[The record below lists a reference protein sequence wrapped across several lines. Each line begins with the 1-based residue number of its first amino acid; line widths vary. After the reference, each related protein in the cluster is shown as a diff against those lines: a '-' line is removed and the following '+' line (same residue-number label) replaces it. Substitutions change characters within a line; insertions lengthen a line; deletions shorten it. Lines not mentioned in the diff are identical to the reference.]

1 MEERIE
7 VLAGQLIELAAA
19 KNDQPLVEFLAEV
32 HAADLSEALR
42 ELPEDLQDRIFR
54 RLDVEKAGEVLRES
68 DTELQSDLVDAV
80 DEHVLSDILEDMS
93 PDDAADVVGDIEEEK
108 AERVLRMMDEGD
120 RGEIQELLRYPEDSA
135 GGIMTSD
142 LVAFPADIT
151 VGEAQR
157 ILRNRSYEKVPEGK
171 EETPEQRTARIAHE
185 EDIYYVYVTDREGLL
200 EGFVSLRDLLLAAPK
215 TGLGDLMH
223 TNFVSVTADT
233 DQEEVARLLSKY
245 DFPAVPVVDQEGVLV
260 GRITFDDAL
269 DVVEEEA
276 SEDIMRIAGTSAEEL
291 GQSSLRQALRARLPW
306 LLGTMGAQLVCA
318 VIIAGF
324 EDTFTAGLIALTYF
338 IPMIMAM
345 GGSTGS
351 QSATMIVRSLATGQT
366 TTGQV
371 RMLLWYQ
378 LRVGLSIGLICGVL
392 LWLAIEIGTA
402 AGFIHHTRLLGP
414 AIGTAML
421 MAIVVSSLL
430 GALVPMALAALK
442 IDPAVAAVPFIT
454 SLNDVTGLVIYF
466 GLATVILHYMP

>member
-7 VLAGQLIELAAA
+7 VLAGRLIELAAA
-19 KNDQPLVEFLAEV
+19 KNDKPLVEFLAEV

-108 AERVLRMMDEGD
+108 AERVLRMMDEED
-120 RGEIQELLRYPEDSA
+120 RGEIQELLQYPEDSA

-142 LVAFPADIT
+142 FIAFPADMT

-157 ILRNRSYEKVPEGK
+157 ILRSRSYEKVPEGK
-171 EETPEQRTARIAHE
+171 EESPEQRAARIAHE
-185 EDIYYVYVTDREGLL
+185 EDVYYVYVTDREGLL

-215 TGLGDLMH
+215 TVLGDLMH
-223 TNFVSVTADT
+223 TNFLSVTVDT
-233 DQEEVARLLSKY
+233 DQEEVARMLSKY

-276 SEDIMRIAGTSAEEL
+276 SEDIMRIAGSSAEEL

-306 LLGTMGAQLVCA
+306 LIGTMVAELICA
-318 VIIAGF
+318 AVIAGF
-324 EDTFTAGLIALTYF
+324 AHNITVGLIALTYF

-345 GGSTGS
+345 GGSTGN
-351 QSATMIVRSLATGQT
+351 QSATLVIRGLATGQSSL
-366 TTGQV
+366 GQA
-371 RMLLWYQ
+371 RSILWYQ
-378 LRVGLSIGLICGVL
+378 FRVGLSIGVICGALV
-392 LWLAIEIGTA
+392 WGAVQIAFA
-402 AGFIHHTRLLGP
+402 AGLIQGSQLIGP
-414 AIGTAML
+414 AIGLAMVI
-421 MAIVVSSLL
+421 AVVFSSLM
-430 GALVPMALAALK
+430 GALVPIGLSYAR
-442 IDPAVAAVPFIT
+442 IDPAVAAVPFIA
-454 SLNDVTGLVIYF
+454 SLNDVTGLIIYF
-466 GLATVILHYMP
+466 GLATIILNTLQ